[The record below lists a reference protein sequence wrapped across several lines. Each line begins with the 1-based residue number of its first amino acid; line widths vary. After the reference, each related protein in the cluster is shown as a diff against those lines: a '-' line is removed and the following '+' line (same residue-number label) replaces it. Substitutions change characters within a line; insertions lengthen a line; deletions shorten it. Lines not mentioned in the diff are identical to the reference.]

1 VTAGDQEKNW
11 GTRILGLGSLR
22 IMLRLPNVAVEKE
35 DAMRGFRGFNL
46 GVALTLALKS
56 LQKQRDFVA

>member
-1 VTAGDQEKNW
+1 
-11 GTRILGLGSLR
+11 
-22 IMLRLPNVAVEKE
+22 MPRLPNAAVEKE

-56 LQKQRDFVA
+56 MQKQRDSAA